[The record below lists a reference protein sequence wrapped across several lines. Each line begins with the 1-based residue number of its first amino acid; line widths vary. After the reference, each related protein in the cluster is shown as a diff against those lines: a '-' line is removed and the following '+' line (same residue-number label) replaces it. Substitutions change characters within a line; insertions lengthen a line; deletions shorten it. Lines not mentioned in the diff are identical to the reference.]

1 MTQLA
6 FGAAP
11 LGMNCFASHSQSD
24 EIAAAAIH
32 RAHEAGIAFFD
43 TAPKYG
49 DGLSE
54 TRLGQ
59 VLSTLPRQSFTLQT
73 KVLSLYK
80 STRPHFTRDG
90 LLTGLHDSLE
100 RLQLDYAD
108 QLLLHDP
115 YDYRAEVA
123 DLYPVLQDLKVQ
135 GLVQRIGFGQYHHW
149 QTLAK
154 LVKTYQPDCILVAAD
169 YNLLSQAALPL
180 LDYCCKN
187 KIQVQLG
194 TIYAGGILADP
205 LTGFYE
211 YDGTPEPIAARVQT
225 LQELCTRYQVPLGA
239 VALQFCLAH
248 PAVTQVIVGMSNSNE
263 VAQNQAWSAMQ
274 IPNELWHELQ
284 STLSA
289 NVPLPSRSVSSKPCT

>member
-11 LGMNCFASHSQSD
+11 LGMDCFASHSQSD
-24 EIAAAAIH
+24 EVAAAAIR
-32 RAHEAGIAFFD
+32 RAHEAGITFFD

-54 TRLGQ
+54 IRLGQ

-73 KVLSLYK
+73 KVLSLYQGV
-80 STRPHFTRDG
+80 RPALTPEG
-90 LLTGLHDSLE
+90 LCTGLRASLA
-100 RLQLDYAD
+100 RLQLTHAD

-115 YDYRAEVA
+115 YDYRTAVP
-123 DLYPVLQDLKVQ
+123 DLYPVLQDLKAQ

-149 QTLAK
+149 QTLTK
-154 LVKTYQPDCILVAAD
+154 LVKTYQPDCILIAAD

-180 LDYCCKN
+180 LDYCCKSH
-187 KIQVQLG
+187 IQVQLG

-205 LTGFYE
+205 IAGFYE
-211 YDGTPEPIAARVQT
+211 YDGTPESITARVQT

-263 VAQNQAWSAMQ
+263 VAQNQAWSALP
-274 IPNELWHELQ
+274 IPNALWQELQ
-284 STLSA
+284 TLLPTQ
-289 NVPLPSRSVSSKPCT
+289 VPLPNRVMTSKPCT